1 MFTIIIPCVLVFAG
15 LMFILGEVK
24 MSPDQF
30 IEDCKQLE
38 QFAKTIKVNTKSDQ
52 MRLDYILAEYRSSVF
67 ALAQA
72 LKKEREKLI

>member
-1 MFTIIIPCVLVFAG
+1 
-15 LMFILGEVK
+15 

-38 QFAKTIKVNTKSDQ
+38 QFAKTIKVTAKSDQ

-72 LKKEREKLI
+72 LKKERTIK